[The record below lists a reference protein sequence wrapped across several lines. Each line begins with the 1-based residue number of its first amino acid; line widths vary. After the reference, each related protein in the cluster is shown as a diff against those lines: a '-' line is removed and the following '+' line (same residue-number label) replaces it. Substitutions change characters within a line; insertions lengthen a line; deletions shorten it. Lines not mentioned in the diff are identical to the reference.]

1 VVVVDVVVDVEVVDV
16 VVLVVVVLVVVVVS
30 SGGVP
35 VSGGQAVVTTAIT
48 DSTATSRPVGRA
60 VLRIRSL
67 QGHIA
72 LRAHLPSERH
82 TTIMRRR
89 WFKRQRS

>member
-30 SGGVP
+30 SGVP
-35 VSGGQAVVTTAIT
+35 VSGGHAVVTTATT

-72 LRAHLPSERH
+72 LRAHLPSERR